1 MKPSDL
7 KKQAQELIA
16 RGEKTKLYCV
26 MWEFDLDAVSPRAA
40 AEKALEIQR
49 DSESIATVF
58 SIRETKSEI
67 PLDDEVIDL
76 SKSRKRRKR

>member
-40 AEKALEIQR
+40 AEKALEI
-49 DSESIATVF
+49 F
-58 SIRETKSEI
+58 ETNQFLDEI
-67 PLDDEVIDL
+67 KFLVELD
-76 SKSRKRRKR
+76 